1 MVNVYSIKNKYLYEI
16 LDDYKTLNNKEE
28 IFQCFMNGIWNC
40 SNSRQI
46 YTKFITF
53 TMLPELVNTNTGQI
67 FYNYVN
73 IPYIASKTMTTNKDY
88 INLIR
93 QKINNIYNN
102 YCEKRLCTRKDY
114 MDLLHVPKQLYY
126 RWEKNNKDECINN
139 LQDKIEESISKAEEL
154 KNQYS
159 KQKMDLAWKQYKPIV
174 EEIIHKAFNNYIS
187 LDKYENKNEFVLDTD
202 LWTEDNFCIKYICR
216 CLQTAIKNYQKKYYG
231 LYIKG
236 SKDKVKYKRCIN
248 CGRQILVDSKDNQ
261 TVRCDECQHKYRRKY
276 KTQKDIERYW
286 RRKNEISDSTN

>member
-16 LDDYKTLNNKEE
+16 LDDYRTLNNKEE
-28 IFQCFMNGIWNC
+28 IFKCFMNEIWDCN
-40 SNSRQI
+40 NSRQI

-53 TMLPELVNTNTGQI
+53 TMLPELVNTDIGQI

-114 MDLLHVPKQLYY
+114 MDLLHIPKQLYY

-139 LQDKIEESISKAEEL
+139 LLDKIEESISKAQEL

-159 KQKMDLAWKQYKPIV
+159 KQKMDLTWKQYKPIV
-174 EEIIHKAFNNYIS
+174 EEIIHKAFVNYIS

-202 LWTEDNFCIKYICR
+202 LWTEDNFCIKYICK
-216 CLQTAIKNYQKKYYG
+216 CLQYGIKDYQKKYYG
-231 LYIKG
+231 LPLIG
-236 SKDKVKYKRCIN
+236 SLDKRKYKRCID
-248 CGRQILVDSKDNQ
+248 CGRIIITNKKNNQ
-261 TVRCDECQHKYRRKY
+261 TVRCDECQHKKDKESQNKRY
-276 KTQKDIERYW
+276 KKWYYSHKT
-286 RRKNEISDSTN
+286 

>member
-16 LDDYKTLNNKEE
+16 LDDYKTLNSKEE
-28 IFQCFMNGIWNC
+28 IFKCFMNEIWDCN
-40 SNSRQI
+40 NSRQI

-53 TMLPELVNTNTGQI
+53 TMLPELVNTDIGQI

-114 MDLLHVPKQLYY
+114 MDLLHIPKQLYY

-139 LQDKIEESISKAEEL
+139 LLDKIEESISKAQEL

-159 KQKMDLAWKQYKPIV
+159 KQKMDLTWKQYKPIV

-236 SKDKVKYKRCIN
+236 SKDKVKYKRCID

-261 TVRCDECQHKYRRKY
+261 TVRCDECYSKWREQKSREKSLRYYY
-276 KTQKDIERYW
+276 KQK
-286 RRKNEISDSTN
+286 NFTSTN